1 MDDDLVLLKQFN
13 EESEK
18 QATIYARKYYYDCDG
33 EFSVNFYQM
42 SSGLDHSTGACRLK
56 YLGCFNGGHAL
67 SQRRSGFEFSNSEVT
82 VPGYP
87 MSGDSISV
95 NQFRVEFKSSHI
107 VKDLHS
113 SLIEFPR
120 YWESDF
126 ERIKA
131 DYPEQ
136 AREITELLDQRISYL
151 ASIQLSKGYKSSW
164 VYYQFIDKLDAL
176 TSAINGR
183 ILKGTQ
189 YFYSPEAYFNKFSSR
204 LVSLSAREKAELHRR
219 WNRWD

>member
-1 MDDDLVLLKQFN
+1 MDDDLALLTQFN
-13 EESEK
+13 EESDK
-18 QATIYARKYYYDCDG
+18 QATIYARKYHYDCDG

-42 SSGLDHSTGACRLK
+42 SSGLDDSTGTCRLQ

-67 SQRRSGFEFSNSEVT
+67 SQRVLGFDFSNNEVT

-87 MSGDSISV
+87 MSRDSISV
-95 NQFRVEFKSSHI
+95 DQFRVEFKSSHI
-107 VKDLHS
+107 VKDLYT
-113 SLIEFPR
+113 SLIQYPR

-126 ERIKA
+126 EKIKA

-151 ASIQLSKGYKSSW
+151 ASIQSSKGYKSSW
-164 VYYQFIDKLDAL
+164 VYYTFINKINVL
-176 TSAINGR
+176 TRAINGR
-183 ILKGTQ
+183 ILKGTP
-189 YFYSPEAYFNKFSSR
+189 YFCSPEAYFNKYSSR